1 MAQPISLNVSH
12 RDPRVEL
19 QSRLRDAPAE
29 HAEALLAG
37 YDVLQG
43 LHDAGAFDLLRGAL
57 GSRDKILD
65 IVVRTAKSEASIRG
79 IRNLLLLV
87 NMLGEIDPNVLRIF
101 TQTTPQALN
110 RMIQRPER
118 PGLWRLISDFLWN
131 PDFRHGLAAVNTML
145 EEFGKSWSGRSD
157 GDVPEGTRT

>member
-43 LHDAGAFDLLRGAL
+43 LHDAGALDLLRGAL

-65 IVVRTAKSEASIRG
+65 IVVGATESDASLRG

-87 NMLGEIDPNVLRIF
+87 NMLGEIDPNVLRTL
-101 TQTTPQALN
+101 TQAIPPALN

-131 PDFRHGLAAVNTML
+131 ADFRHGLAAVNTML
-145 EEFGKSWSGRSD
+145 EEFGRSWSARNNGI
-157 GDVPEGTRT
+157 PEVTKA